1 MHEMS
6 LAEGILGIAKDYAE
20 QNGAA
25 KVTKIALLIGDMAGV
40 ETDSLEFCLGIV
52 KKGTLA
58 EDAEVVIQH
67 VPLVGRCTMCGK
79 ERPIEKY
86 NFVCPDCG
94 GVMETVSGREMRV
107 DYLEM
112 E

>member
-20 QNGAA
+20 QNGAK
-25 KVTKIALLIGDMAGV
+25 KVTKIALLIGEMAGV
-40 ETDSLEFCLGIV
+40 ETDSLEFCLH
-52 KKGTLA
+52 T
-58 EDAEVVIQH
+58 VIKETIADGAAIEIKH
-67 VPLVGRCTMCGK
+67 VPLVGCCTMCGK
-79 ERPIEKY
+79 ERHIEKY

-94 GVMETVSGREMRV
+94 GVLDTVSGREMRV

>member
-6 LAEGILGIAKDYAE
+6 LAEGILDITKNYAA
-20 QNGAA
+20 QNGAK

-40 ETDSLEFCLGIV
+40 ETDSLEFCLGVV
-52 KKGTLA
+52 KKGTVA
-58 EDAEVVIQH
+58 ENAEVVIKH

-86 NFVCPDCG
+86 NFICPDCG
-94 GVMETVSGREMRV
+94 GVLDTVSGREMRV